1 MSPVFLQRDY
11 TMRLRPLLFAAAA
24 AATLAAGGCAT
35 NPVTGKSDVVT
46 MSVAQEVELG
56 RKMHPQIL
64 QEYGRYEDEA
74 LQAYVSQLGQRI
86 AAQSH
91 RPDLQYTF
99 TVLDSEEVNAFA
111 LPGYVYITRGIMAYL
126 NSEAELAAV
135 LGHEVGHITARH
147 SVRKQAG
154 STATGVGA
162 TLIGIVT
169 GSGDLAGL
177 ANMAGTALVLGYG
190 RDMELEADQLGAEY
204 LHRLGYSPE
213 AMIDV
218 VRLLKNQ
225 EMLEL
230 QLARQEGREPRVY
243 HGVFSSHPDNDTRL
257 KEVVAAA
264 GKTPG
269 AGDQRPDGR
278 DAYLQRIAGLPLGP
292 SREQGVVK
300 GSRFYHGTLGMTVA
314 FPTGWIVDNQPTKVV
329 ASTPQQDA
337 VLQLTAIPPPP
348 GAKPQELLARSF
360 GGTPLSGGES
370 LTVNGL
376 QGYTAVARD
385 IGLPWGNRGPAR
397 GAVIYYNG
405 LAYMFTGASR
415 LTGAF
420 AANDALFLSSIKTF
434 RRLRDNE
441 LQLAEPQRIKL
452 VKATASTRIA
462 ALAAASPIEK
472 YPAERLRLLN
482 DLYPDKEPRPG
493 SWLKVVE

>member
-1 MSPVFLQRDY
+1 
-11 TMRLRPLLFAAAA
+11 MRARALLFAAAVA
-24 AATLAAGGCAT
+24 AALAAGGCAT

-46 MSVAQEVELG
+46 MTAADEAELG
-56 RKMHPQIL
+56 RKMHPQVL
-64 QEYGRYEDEA
+64 QQYGRYEDEA
-74 LQAYVSQLGQRI
+74 LQAYVNEIGQRI
-86 AAQSH
+86 AASSH

-147 SVRKQAG
+147 SVRRQAG
-154 STATGVGA
+154 ATATGVGA
-162 TLIGIVT
+162 TLVGILT

-190 RDMELEADQLGAEY
+190 RDMELEADQVGAEY
-204 LHRLGYSPE
+204 LNRLGYSPE

-225 EMLEL
+225 ELLEL

-264 GKTPG
+264 HQVPG
-269 AGDQRPDGR
+269 AGQRRPDGR
-278 DAYLQRIAGLPLGP
+278 DAYLQRIVGLPVGP
-292 SREQGVVK
+292 SREQGVVR
-300 GSRFYHGTLGMTVA
+300 GSRFYHATLGITLA
-314 FPTGWIVDNQPTKVV
+314 FPTGWTVQNLPTKVV
-329 ASTPQQDA
+329 AFTPQKDA
-337 VLQLTAIPPPP
+337 FLQLTAAPPPP
-348 GAKPQELLARSF
+348 GAGPRDVLAGSLK
-360 GGTPLSGGES
+360 GVPLSAAEP

-397 GAVIYYNG
+397 SAVVYFNG
-405 LAYMFTGASR
+405 LAYVFTGASR
-415 LTGAF
+415 LNAAF
-420 AANDALFLSSIKTF
+420 AASDPLFMSSIKTF

-441 LQLAEPQRIKL
+441 LQLAEPNRIKL
-452 VKATASTRIA
+452 VRARTDTRIEK
-462 ALAAASPIEK
+462 LAASSPIEK

-482 DLYPDKEPRPG
+482 DLYPNKEPAPG
-493 SWLKVVE
+493 QWLKVVE